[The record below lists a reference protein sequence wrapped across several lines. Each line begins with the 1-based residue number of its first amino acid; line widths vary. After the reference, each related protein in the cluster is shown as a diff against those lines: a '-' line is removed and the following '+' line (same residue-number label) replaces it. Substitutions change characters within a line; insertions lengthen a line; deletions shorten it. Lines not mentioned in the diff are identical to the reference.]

1 MPIIFSS
8 ERAGIQ
14 TLVEQKS
21 DERMDIPEK
30 PRLFGHYHPKVL
42 AMQENSFSF
51 VLVLL
56 VKFRHR
62 STPSTLKLSTV
73 HRPPSTV
80 NRQPSTVH
88 RKPSQWLKSTYS
100 SLMRLQIKLQLS
112 S

>member
-1 MPIIFSS
+1 MPLIFSS

-30 PRLFGHYHPKVL
+30 LRLFGHYYPKVL
-42 AMQENSFSF
+42 VMQENSFYF

-56 VKFRHR
+56 VKFRLR
-62 STPSTLKLSTV
+62 SKPSTV

-80 NRQPSTVH
+80 NR
-88 RKPSQWLKSTYS
+88 KP
-100 SLMRLQIKLQLS
+100 
-112 S
+112 